1 MANIRKNTETKQDFK
16 FLEALKAKTGD
27 WYIIETRGQNG
38 CSVVDREIV
47 LDGVGSLFFD
57 AFLFYKSAYD
67 YDYTRGRVFNEARE
81 YKQIQV
87 NITYVEDTEYDVICL
102 DKKEKEAIEK
112 YIAETLEV
120 RILD

>member
-1 MANIRKNTETKQDFK
+1 MANIAKNTETKQGFK
-16 FLEALKAKTGD
+16 FLEALKAKEGD

-57 AFLFYKSAYD
+57 AFLFYKSTYD

-120 RILD
+120 QILD